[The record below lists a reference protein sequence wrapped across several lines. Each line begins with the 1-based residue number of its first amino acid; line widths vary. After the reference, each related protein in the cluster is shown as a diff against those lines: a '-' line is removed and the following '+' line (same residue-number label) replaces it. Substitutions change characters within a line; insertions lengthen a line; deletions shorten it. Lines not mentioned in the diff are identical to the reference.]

1 MVVTGIGTAVVVGA
15 ESSGLE
21 SVGIES
27 SVGAAVVSTVVST
40 AVCACVVVALAGEA
54 TGAPVVVVGAAAVV
68 DTGLDAGLLDAALDA
83 ADVVVTGAELVACAG
98 DGEDD
103 AADDATEDDAADGAE
118 VVTGAA
124 LVGVVV
130 GVAVCVE
137 AADAGD
143 WLLVGA
149 ALVAVVLLG
158 DALVPVCSA
167 DVDADV
173 GGAVVVAAEG
183 ESLGDGAVGTLVGG
197 ATAGTSSA
205 AVSGTV

>member
-1 MVVTGIGTAVVVGA
+1 MVVGT
-15 ESSGLE
+15 
-21 SVGIES
+21 
-27 SVGAAVVSTVVST
+27 
-40 AVCACVVVALAGEA
+40 
-54 TGAPVVVVGAAAVV
+54 AAVV
-68 DTGLDAGLLDAALDA
+68 DTGLDAGLLEAALDA

-130 GVAVCVE
+130 GAAVCVE

-167 DVDADV
+167 DVDAGVDV
-173 GGAVVVAAEG
+173 AGDVDIAAEVV
-183 ESLGDGAVGTLVGG
+183 SLGDGAVGTLVGG

>member
-1 MVVTGIGTAVVVGA
+1 M
-15 ESSGLE
+15 
-21 SVGIES
+21 
-27 SVGAAVVSTVVST
+27 
-40 AVCACVVVALAGEA
+40 
-54 TGAPVVVVGAAAVV
+54 VVVVGTAAVV
-68 DTGLDAGLLDAALDA
+68 DTGLDAGLLEATLGV
-83 ADVVVTGAELVACAG
+83 ADVVVAAAELVACAA

-103 AADDATEDDAADGAE
+103 AAEEDAAGAE

-130 GVAVCVE
+130 GVAVCVDV

-149 ALVAVVLLG
+149 PLVAVVLLG
-158 DALVPVCSA
+158 DALVAVCSA
-167 DVDADV
+167 DVDAGVD
-173 GGAVVVAAEG
+173 VAAEV

-197 ATAGTSSA
+197 AGAGTSSA

>member
-1 MVVTGIGTAVVVGA
+1 MVVVGT
-15 ESSGLE
+15 
-21 SVGIES
+21 
-27 SVGAAVVSTVVST
+27 AAVV
-40 AVCACVVVALAGEA
+40 E
-54 TGAPVVVVGAAAVV
+54 
-68 DTGLDAGLLDAALDA
+68 TGLDAGLLEATL
-83 ADVVVTGAELVACAG
+83 ADVVVAAAELVACAA
-98 DGEDD
+98 DGEED
-103 AADDATEDDAADGAE
+103 AAVDATEDDAADGAE

-130 GVAVCVE
+130 GVAVCVDV

-149 ALVAVVLLG
+149 ALVAVVLLT

>member
-1 MVVTGIGTAVVVGA
+1 MVVVG
-15 ESSGLE
+15 
-21 SVGIES
+21 
-27 SVGAAVVSTVVST
+27 T
-40 AVCACVVVALAGEA
+40 
-54 TGAPVVVVGAAAVV
+54 AAVV
-68 DTGLDAGLLDAALDA
+68 DTGLDAGLLEATLGV
-83 ADVVVTGAELVACAG
+83 ADVVVTGAELVACAA
-98 DGEDD
+98 DG
-103 AADDATEDDAADGAE
+103 EDDAADGAE

-130 GVAVCVE
+130 GVAVCVDV

-143 WLLVGA
+143 WLVVGA

-167 DVDADV
+167 DVDAGVDV
-173 GGAVVVAAEG
+173 AGDVDVAAEVV
-183 ESLGDGAVGTLVGG
+183 SLGDGAVGTLVGG